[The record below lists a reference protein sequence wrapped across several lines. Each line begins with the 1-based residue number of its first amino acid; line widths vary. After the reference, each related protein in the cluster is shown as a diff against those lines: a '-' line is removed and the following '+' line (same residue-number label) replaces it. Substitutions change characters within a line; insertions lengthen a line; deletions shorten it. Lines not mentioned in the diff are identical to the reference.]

1 MLNVE
6 IFAQSYTEF
15 FLKGIV
21 LRELHR
27 GVLLERVSGF
37 KFQVCGIKFTSSVHY
52 RSGREVLHR
61 VARSFFE
68 VDCVERVTQRRFTR
82 TSFKFQVSDFKFLN
96 VDFFGTRIIL
106 I

>member
-1 MLNVE
+1 M
-6 IFAQSYTEF
+6 
-15 FLKGIV
+15 

-37 KFQVCGIKFTSSVHY
+37 KFQVCGTKFTSSVHY

-68 VDCVERVTQRRFTR
+68 VDCVERVTQ
-82 TSFKFQVSDFKFLN
+82 SPKFLTLHF
-96 VDFFGTRIIL
+96 DGGTRML
-106 I
+106 S

>member
-37 KFQVCGIKFTSSVHY
+37 KFQVCGTKFTTSVHF
-52 RSGREVLHR
+52 RTGREVLHR
-61 VARSFFE
+61 DARSFFGSGL
-68 VDCVERVTQRRFTR
+68 C
-82 TSFKFQVSDFKFLN
+82 
-96 VDFFGTRIIL
+96 
-106 I
+106 